1 MKKDRDFMFFMKK
14 FLTFNG
20 VNVTMK
26 VFQTE
31 QFYER
36 RGDGMDVQ
44 GEMREV
50 LCKTDIF
57 RGMSAQTENVL
68 LSLPVSSF
76 SAGDTI
82 ANEKGT
88 VSLGVLLAGKAS
100 IYGRSGG
107 NRVLLNR
114 LERASVFDA
123 ATVFFSENETVS
135 TVVAKTKCRV
145 LFIERPV
152 LETIIENDPKVAH
165 DYILFLSDKIGFLN
179 RKIIAFTAK
188 NADAALA
195 GYLLD
200 NAGED
205 GLLSV
210 NMTRIASILDIGRTT
225 LYRAVDALEKDGC
238 IAYDGKKM
246 RILDRETLESRAK
259 N

>member
-1 MKKDRDFMFFMKK
+1 MSEK
-14 FLTFNG
+14 
-20 VNVTMK
+20 
-26 VFQTE
+26 TE
-31 QFYER
+31 E
-36 RGDGMDVQ
+36 
-44 GEMREV
+44 
-50 LCKTDIF
+50 L
-57 RGMSAQTENVL
+57 L
-68 LSLPVSSF
+68 LSLSENEF
-76 SAGDTI
+76 AAGDMI
-82 ANEKGT
+82 ADGAENA
-88 VSLGVLLAGKAS
+88 SLGVLLSGKAA
-100 IYGRSGG
+100 IYGRDSGK
-107 NRVLLNR
+107 RVLLNR
-114 LERASVFDA
+114 IEKASVFDA

-238 IAYDGKKM
+238 IAYDGKEM
-246 RILDRETLESRAK
+246 RILDREMLESRAK